1 MELPIKVV
9 GEHDDA
15 TVQQLQ
21 RCVDAEE
28 GAIGVLC
35 ADGHLGYSMPIGGV
49 VAYRHHISPSG
60 VGYDIGCGN
69 KAVRLDVRT
78 ADVRLQL
85 PQIATEISK
94 RISFGIGRA
103 NAEKVEHPILD
114 EIAHSPVT
122 GQRKLVQL
130 AESQLGTVGS
140 GNHYVDLLEDEE
152 GYLWVACHFGSRGF
166 GHKTAKGF
174 LAIAQGKSFE
184 DQAAEGEMNS
194 PPVLLPLS
202 SPSGQDYFIAMEL
215 ALKYAYAGRDWVVE
229 RVRQILGNPDVT
241 AVVHNNHNF
250 AQMEEHFGDLWC
262 VVRKGATPAF
272 PLQAGFVGGSMGDVS
287 VIVRG
292 LGGPKAERLL
302 YSTVHGAGRVMSRR
316 QAAGKIRIRK
326 VWTCGEREC
335 GFVAPAREFRRA
347 RDGQLPKCAC
357 GGKLHLR
364 MEETRISE
372 GRVNWPA
379 VQSELREKGII
390 LIGGGADEAPE
401 VYRPLGS
408 VLSAHGGT
416 IYTVQTLRPMVVV
429 MAGKDEF
436 DPYKD

>member
-69 KAVRLDVRT
+69 KAVRLDLRT

-103 NAEKVEHPILD
+103 NAEKVDHPVLD
-114 EIAHSPVT
+114 EIAHSPVA
-122 GQRKLVQL
+122 GQRKLVRL

-194 PPVLLPLS
+194 PPILLPLS

-241 AVVHNNHNF
+241 AEVHNNHNF
-250 AQMEEHFGDLWC
+250 AQMEEHFGEEWC
-262 VVRKGATPAF
+262 MVRKGATPAF
-272 PLQAGFVGGSMGDVS
+272 PGQMGFVGGSMGDVS
-287 VIVRG
+287 VIIRG

-316 QAAGKIRIRK
+316 QAAGKTKRRK
-326 VWTCGEREC
+326 VFRCSCGMNARVSVSIPCPSC
-335 GFVAPAREFRRA
+335 GKTMYPFHYTEQVTE
-347 RDGQLPKCAC
+347 
-357 GGKLHLR
+357 GK
-364 MEETRISE
+364 
-372 GRVNWPA
+372 VNWPA
-379 VQSELREKGII
+379 VQSGLREKGII
-390 LIGGGADEAPE
+390 LVGGGADEAPE

-416 IYTVQTLRPMVVV
+416 IYTVQTLRPLVVV